1 MVWLLH
7 CAKNLKICLF
17 VLTWS
22 THITDRHCMTAI
34 AALMHSI
41 AQQLCY
47 KFSGFVFFLW
57 TQCSIHWQN
66 ADLTFYDT
74 FGLHMGC
81 RHASFVFYICTCL
94 IVLCSICTL
103 QPDSTPFNELENF
116 TPEKEVSSHFD
127 IVKHFLTFLYLG
139 FVTLLH
145 QPGTVFGLSCT
156 TGPIK
161 KIGNSLMDS
170 FWTWTCIGSDAVLKT
185 FLSHD
190 AMH

>member
-1 MVWLLH
+1 MAYCPAATYKLNTIQLDKCKCRTQKKRGGTPCEGKMCHRKSDLH
-7 CAKNLKICLF
+7 SVN
-17 VLTWS
+17 VYYT
-22 THITDRHCMTAI
+22 
-34 AALMHSI
+34 
-41 AQQLCY
+41 
-47 KFSGFVFFLW
+47 
-57 TQCSIHWQN
+57 
-66 ADLTFYDT
+66 
-74 FGLHMGC
+74 
-81 RHASFVFYICTCL
+81 
-94 IVLCSICTL
+94 VLCLICTL

-127 IVKHFLTFLYLG
+127 IVKHFLTFSYLG